1 MAAAGAVWGKKRMR
15 KRSQKSEVR
24 SQNKKYYKVAEK
36 RYHHPPMSFPRKRES
51 RDSAAF
57 WTPVGVYPAPGCGT
71 GVTVG
76 GSLSANYHFPI
87 FHSAFC
93 ILRRCL
99 SLLIPLFIFMQ
110 IGCSEEP
117 VVRIGDV
124 AQDFTLP
131 SLAGENVTL
140 SGLKGKNVFIFFWT
154 QGCVFCQTDNI
165 VHVNDIFR
173 QGKKAGLEVFSINI
187 AESKGDVREFVK
199 QKGLIFPVLL
209 DRDAKVTRKKYG
221 VYMVPTLFLVG
232 KDGVIKEKAY
242 GYLTKEALWQF
253 VNPYLKESP

>member
-1 MAAAGAVWGKKRMR
+1 M
-15 KRSQKSEVR
+15 Q
-24 SQNKKYYKVAEK
+24 VA
-36 RYHHPPMSFPRKRES
+36 
-51 RDSAAF
+51 
-57 WTPVGVYPAPGCGT
+57 
-71 GVTVG
+71 
-76 GSLSANYHFPI
+76 
-87 FHSAFC
+87 
-93 ILRRCL
+93 
-99 SLLIPLFIFMQ
+99 
-110 IGCSEEP
+110 CSEEP

-140 SGLKGKNVFIFFWT
+140 SGFKGKNVFIFFWT

-165 VHVNDIFR
+165 VHVNEIFLK
-173 QGKKAGLEVFSINI
+173 GKKAGLEVFSINI

-253 VNPYLKESP
+253 VTPYLKGTL

>member
-1 MAAAGAVWGKKRMR
+1 MR
-15 KRSQKSEVR
+15 KGIRKSEVG
-24 SQNKKYYKVAEK
+24 SWNKKYYKLAEK

-51 RDSAAF
+51 RDSADF
-57 WTPVGVYPAPGCGT
+57 WTPACA
-71 GVTVG
+71 GVTVR
-76 GSLSANYHFPI
+76 GSLSATCHFPF

-99 SLLIPLFIFMQ
+99 SLLIPLSILMQ
-110 IGCSEEP
+110 IGCTEEP
-117 VVRIGDV
+117 VVKIGDV

-131 SLAGENVTL
+131 TLAGEEISL
-140 SGLKGKNVFIFFWT
+140 SQFRGKNVFIFFWN

-165 VHVNDIFR
+165 VHVNEIFLK
-173 QGKKAGLEVFSINI
+173 GKKTGLEVFSINI
-187 AESKGDVREFVK
+187 AESRGDVREFVK

-221 VYMVPTLFLVG
+221 VYMVPTLFLIG
-232 KDGVIKEKAY
+232 KDGIIKEKAY

>member
-1 MAAAGAVWGKKRMR
+1 
-15 KRSQKSEVR
+15 
-24 SQNKKYYKVAEK
+24 
-36 RYHHPPMSFPRKRES
+36 
-51 RDSAAF
+51 
-57 WTPVGVYPAPGCGT
+57 
-71 GVTVG
+71 
-76 GSLSANYHFPI
+76 
-87 FHSAFC
+87 
-93 ILRRCL
+93 
-99 SLLIPLFIFMQ
+99 MQ

-221 VYMVPTLFLVG
+221 VYMVPTLFLRKKYGVYMVPTLFLVG

>member
-1 MAAAGAVWGKKRMR
+1 MKK
-15 KRSQKSEVR
+15 Q
-24 SQNKKYYKVAEK
+24 
-36 RYHHPPMSFPRKRES
+36 
-51 RDSAAF
+51 
-57 WTPVGVYPAPGCGT
+57 
-71 GVTVG
+71 
-76 GSLSANYHFPI
+76 
-87 FHSAFC
+87 
-93 ILRRCL
+93 CL
-99 SLLIPLFIFMQ
+99 CFSLLFPLLIIMQ
-110 IGCSEEP
+110 LGCSEEP

-140 SGLKGKNVFIFFWT
+140 SQFKGKNVFIFFWT

-165 VHVNDIFR
+165 VHVNDIFLK
-173 QGKKAGLEVFSINI
+173 GKRKDLVVFSINI

-221 VYMVPTLFLVG
+221 VYMVPTLFLID

-253 VNPYLKESP
+253 VNPYLKGGPRS

>member
-1 MAAAGAVWGKKRMR
+1 MAAAGAVWGKKRM
-15 KRSQKSEVR
+15 KKQYLVRSEKLEVR
-24 SQNKKYYKVAEK
+24 RGKKEPYFRIPHFAFRILGLSISIICFLPFLSQ
-36 RYHHPPMSFPRKRES
+36 
-51 RDSAAF
+51 
-57 WTPVGVYPAPGCGT
+57 
-71 GVTVG
+71 
-76 GSLSANYHFPI
+76 L
-87 FHSAFC
+87 
-93 ILRRCL
+93 
-99 SLLIPLFIFMQ
+99 
-110 IGCSEEP
+110 GCSEEP